1 MHGKRAHGGW
11 RAGVRSCGASGVR
24 LATLLLLSSTLTGC
38 GASYLLQAA
47 RGHSE
52 LMARAEPLDRAIE
65 RHGALR
71 EQLLRLR
78 EAREFASRELGL
90 PDNASY
96 RTWADIGRPFVVWS
110 VVAVPEFSVQPREWC
125 FPVAGC
131 VAYRGYFEERAARTT
146 AARLARRGDDVT
158 VGGVAAYSTLGRFA
172 DPIVSSMLRGG
183 TEDAIGTLFHELAHQ
198 VVYVPGDTAF
208 NEAFAV
214 TVEQA
219 GLARWVARARPPGAP
234 DETSAVAARR
244 VRLELQ
250 QRFVAAITRARADL
264 AALYARPLAPEPM
277 RVAKQQRL
285 VALGAELRDIEA
297 AAGRRAGFSRWVE
310 LGLNNAHLAS
320 VATYWQC
327 VAGFERELAAV
338 GGELPRF
345 YARVRE
351 LARRP
356 EAERRGL
363 LCAVAAR

>member
-1 MHGKRAHGGW
+1 MHGKRAHRGW
-11 RAGVRSCGASGVR
+11 RAGARRGAR
-24 LATLLLLSSTLTGC
+24 LGAMLLVAAMLAGC
-38 GASYLLQAA
+38 GAGYLLQAA

-52 LMARAEPLDRAIE
+52 LMSRAEPLDRAIE
-65 RHGALR
+65 RHAALR
-71 EQLLRLR
+71 EQLLQLR

-96 RTWADIGRPFVVWS
+96 RKWADIQRPFVVWS

-131 VAYRGYFEERAARTT
+131 VAYRGYFDERAARTT

-234 DETSAVAARR
+234 DETAAVAARR
-244 VRLELQ
+244 ARLELQ
-250 QRFVAAITRARADL
+250 HRFVAAITRARADL

-277 RVAKQQRL
+277 RVAKQERL
-285 VALGAELRDIEA
+285 LALGAQLRDIEV

-351 LARRP
+351 LSRLP
-356 EAERRGL
+356 VAERRAL
-363 LCAVAAR
+363 LCAPGAR

>member
-1 MHGKRAHGGW
+1 MHGKRGQRRW
-11 RAGVRSCGASGVR
+11 RAGARQGARIG
-24 LATLLLLSSTLTGC
+24 ALLLLAATLSGC
-38 GASYLLQAA
+38 GAGYLLQAA

-52 LMARAEPLDRAIE
+52 LMSSRVPLERAIE
-65 RHGALR
+65 RHEALR
-71 EQLLRLR
+71 AQLTQLR

-96 RTWADIGRPFVVWS
+96 RSWADIQRPFVVWS
-110 VVAVPEFSVQPREWC
+110 VVAVPEFSVRPREWC

-131 VAYRGYFEERAARTT
+131 VTYRGYFNEREARGY

-158 VGGVAAYSTLGRFA
+158 VGGVAAYSTLGRFS

-183 TEDAIGTLFHELAHQ
+183 VEDAIGTLFHELAHQ

-234 DETSAVAARR
+234 DEAAAVAARR
-244 VRLELQ
+244 ARLELQ

-264 AALYARPLAPEPM
+264 AALYARPLAPAPM
-277 RVAKQQRL
+277 RIAKQERL
-285 VALGAELRDIEA
+285 LALGAELRAIEA
-297 AAGRRAGFSRWVE
+297 AAGRRAGFSRWIE

-338 GGELPRF
+338 DGELPRF
-345 YARVRE
+345 YERVRE

-356 EAERRGL
+356 PAERRAL
-363 LCAVAAR
+363 LCEVSAR

>member
-1 MHGKRAHGGW
+1 M
-11 RAGVRSCGASGVR
+11 
-24 LATLLLLSSTLTGC
+24 LLLAATVSGC
-38 GASYLLQAA
+38 GAGYLLQAA
-47 RGHSE
+47 RGHYE

-65 RHGALR
+65 RHAALR
-71 EQLLRLR
+71 EQLQQLR

-96 RTWADIGRPFVVWS
+96 RKWADIQRPFVVWS
-110 VVAVPEFSVQPREWC
+110 VVAAPEFSVQPREWC

-131 VAYRGYFEERAARTT
+131 VAYRGYFDERAARTT

-219 GLARWVARARPPGAP
+219 GLARWVARARSSGAP
-234 DETSAVAARR
+234 DETAAVAARR
-244 VRLELQ
+244 DRLELQ

-277 RVAKQQRL
+277 RVAKQERL
-285 VALGAELRDIEA
+285 LALSAELRAIEA
-297 AAGRRAGFSRWVE
+297 AAGRRAGFSRWIE

-327 VAGFERELAAV
+327 VAGFERELATV
-338 GGELPRF
+338 GGDLLRF
-345 YARVRE
+345 YQRVRE
-351 LARRP
+351 LSRLP
-356 EAERRGL
+356 QAERRAL
-363 LCAVAAR
+363 LCAPGER

>member
-1 MHGKRAHGGW
+1 MHGKRAHRRW
-11 RAGVRSCGASGVR
+11 RAGAR
-24 LATLLLLSSTLTGC
+24 LLTTLAIAAALSGC
-38 GASYLLQAA
+38 GAGYLLQAA

-52 LMARAEPLDRAIE
+52 LMSSRVPLDQAIE
-65 RHGALR
+65 RHTLLR
-71 EQLLRLR
+71 EQLSQLRA
-78 EAREFASRELGL
+78 AREFASRELGL

-96 RTWADIGRPFVVWS
+96 RSWAEINRPFVVWS

-131 VAYRGYFEERAARTT
+131 VAYRGYFKQRDAHAY

-198 VVYVPGDTAF
+198 VVYVAGDTAF

-234 DETSAVAARR
+234 DEAAPVAARR
-244 VRLELQ
+244 ARLELQ

-264 AALYARPLAPEPM
+264 ARLYAQPLTQAPM
-277 RVAKQQRL
+277 RIAKQARL
-285 VALGAELRDIEA
+285 LALGAELRTIEA
-297 AAGRRAGFSRWVE
+297 AAGRRTSLSRWVE
-310 LGLNNAHLAS
+310 VGLNNAHLAS

-338 GGELPRF
+338 DGDLPRF
-345 YARVRE
+345 YQRVRE
-351 LARRP
+351 LARLP
-356 EAERRGL
+356 PAERRAA
-363 LCAVAAR
+363 LCDASLR